1 MAYTSCASQLG
12 ANIAQDC
19 AHPLVGGYTGEML
32 LIDLSAVT
40 MTPTVSVSNP
50 RILTNIALAAGDKVA
65 VVDNAWGTPF
75 DGSTTEVT
83 TDNGAPKYTKTLGFR
98 VPKRGAGASKDIVE
112 AFYNN
117 PAGFLAIVPK
127 NDKVGDGSFE
137 VIGYQKP
144 LKGSAGS
151 RNENEQDGSVS
162 ITLTTQEAWFEVVL
176 FDTDY
181 ATTKA
186 IYDSLKALAY

>member
-1 MAYTSCASQLG
+1 MAYTSCAGQLG

-19 AHPLVGGYTGEML
+19 AHPLVGGYTGEAII
-32 LIDLSAVT
+32 IDLSQVT
-40 MTPTVSVSNP
+40 LTPTVDASNP
-50 RILTNIALAAGDKVA
+50 RVLKNIALAVGDKVA
-65 VVDNAWGTPF
+65 VVNNAWGTPF
-75 DGSTTEVT
+75 DGSTSEVS
-83 TDNGAPKYTKTLGFR
+83 TDNGTPKWAKNLSFR
-98 VPKRGAGASKDIVE
+98 VPKRGAAASKDIVE
-112 AFYNN
+112 PFYNN
-117 PAGFLAIVPK
+117 PDGFLAIVPK

-151 RNENEQDGSVS
+151 RNENEQDGSVAV
-162 ITLTTQEAWFEVVL
+162 TLNTEEAWFEVTL

-186 IYDSLKALAY
+186 IYDGLKANAF